1 LAKQVG
7 GDIIEKK
14 TYLYLQLHQLY
25 ASRQRVKAL
34 LIVLGLQKQ
43 RKMRRI
49 LRFKAFQMLD
59 QMNISDDKS
68 MLKAFGEFNEE
79 ISIILQ

>member
-1 LAKQVG
+1 
-7 GDIIEKK
+7 
-14 TYLYLQLHQLY
+14 
-25 ASRQRVKAL
+25 VKAL